1 MILSLC
7 GTCSTNFS
15 VAVSQARQGY
25 AISVNMKIISIEDRI
40 QAELASYNGL
50 MGIYVNDFNG
60 NKIEINVDEKF
71 ETASCIKTFILGTL
85 FDEVERGNKSLSD
98 MLTYTKENE
107 IDGSG
112 VLKSLDYGL
121 ALTVKNIATLM
132 IIVSDNIATNM
143 MIDYLGLDTINTF
156 IRSQGFSDTLL
167 HNKINFTDYKQL
179 GTTTPKDY
187 GQIFEMIC
195 KEELISAE
203 ASRQMLE
210 IFKKQHYN
218 STLTKSFPQYFLDSE
233 DTGEEELIYVA
244 SKSGSMNACR
254 NDGGIVSTPY
264 GKYVIVLFNKNFTD
278 PIYYPDHPATVF
290 SSRVSRLIFDQYL
303 ALQGRIK

>member
-1 MILSLC
+1 MREITL
-7 GTCSTNFS
+7 
-15 VAVSQARQGY
+15 
-25 AISVNMKIISIEDRI
+25 EERI
-40 QAELASYNGL
+40 KAELASYNGML
-50 MGIYVNDFNG
+50 GIYVNDFRG
-60 NKIEINVDEKF
+60 NKVEINIDEKY
-71 ETASCIKTFILGTL
+71 ETASCVKTFILGTL
-85 FDEVERGNKSLSD
+85 FDEVEKGNKSLSD
-98 MLTYTKENE
+98 MLTYTKDNE

-112 VLKSLDYGL
+112 VLRSLDYGVT
-121 ALTVKNIATLM
+121 LTAKNVATLM

-143 MIDYLGLDTINTF
+143 MIDYLGLDTINAF
-156 IRSQGFSDTLL
+156 MRNHGFQDTVL
-167 HNKINFTDYKQL
+167 HNKIDFTKYNQL
-179 GTTTPKDY
+179 GTTTPRDY
-187 GQIFEMIC
+187 GKIFEMIC
-195 KEELISAE
+195 SEELISPE

-218 STLTKSFPQYFLDSE
+218 STITKNFPQYFLDSE

-254 NDGGIVSTPY
+254 NDGGIISTPY

-290 SSRVSRLIFDQYL
+290 SSKVSRLIFDQYL